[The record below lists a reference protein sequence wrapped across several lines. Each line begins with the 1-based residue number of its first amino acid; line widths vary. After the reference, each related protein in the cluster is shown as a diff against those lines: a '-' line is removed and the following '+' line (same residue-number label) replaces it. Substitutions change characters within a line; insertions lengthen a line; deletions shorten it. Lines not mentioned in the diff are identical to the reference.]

1 MAKQVVNIGALA
13 NDGTG
18 DQLRTSFTKVN
29 ANFTET
35 YNDIATL
42 AGGNLAAKADLTY
55 VQSIN
60 SNLTNLVEI
69 VGGMSSFSGDYND
82 LINTPIIPSTTSQLL
97 NNSGF
102 ITTANIPQDL
112 SDLTDNTN
120 LLGSPFDQA
129 LNTSDSVTFTDLN
142 LSGYIRTRPLVDL
155 SLRARGETQDY
166 IATISSEDG
175 NITIPASIIG
185 PLQTALASSNGF
197 GLSIDGAN
205 TPNSVDVGN
214 LSNGKII
221 RIEDGEGLG
230 AVVVKS
236 IGSLTIQTNGF
247 GGPGWT
253 YDVDGNITFPD
264 NTVQTTA
271 WTGPVE
277 VPVTSAG
284 TFGDTAGSIAADTD
298 YLYYCTANNTTASAI
313 NIPWTNVSNFSG
325 SPEGDYIQANIADVT
340 HLGESLRVTNISV
353 NGVTQQYVKVVAV
366 STTDQ
371 VTFKIFLDAVD
382 GTWYSFQNSTLESI
396 GPHIWKRIAWSGDNW

>member
-120 LLGSPFDQA
+120 LLGSPFDQS
-129 LNTSDSVTFTDLN
+129 LNTSDSVTFSNLN
-142 LSGYIRTRPLVDL
+142 LSSYIRTRPLVDL

-166 IATISSEDG
+166 IMT
-175 NITIPASIIG
+175 
-185 PLQTALASSNGF
+185 
-197 GLSIDGAN
+197 LSAAD
-205 TPNSVDVGN
+205 
-214 LSNGKII
+214 
-221 RIEDGEGLG
+221 
-230 AVVVKS
+230 
-236 IGSLTIQTNGF
+236 GSLTLPGDGVKLSTGGMVSNGDF
-247 GGPGWT
+247 VITLPGSNSPSEQVFRFTDMGGTGQLQ
-253 YDVDGNITFPD
+253 FPD
-264 NTVQTTA
+264 GTLQTTA
-271 WTGPVE
+271 FAFRD
-277 VPVTSAG
+277 VPNTSAG
-284 TFGDTAGSIAADTD
+284 STDDKQGNIAVDSE
-298 YLYYCTANNTTASAI
+298 YFYYCTADNTTPTPI
-313 NIPWTNVSNFSG
+313 TIPWTNVTNYSG

-340 HLGESLRVTNISV
+340 HLGESLRVTNVSV
-353 NGVTQQYVKVVAV
+353 NGVQQEYVKVTAV
-366 STTDQ
+366 STTDE
-371 VTFKIFLDAVD
+371 VTFKIFLDAPN
-382 GTWYSFQNSTLESI
+382 GTWYTYQNSTLQSI
-396 GPHIWKRIAWSGDNW
+396 GPNIWKRIAWSGDTW